1 MQIKF
6 VLLLFS
12 VLFVFGCGSTSTAKQ
27 TINCECPFTEIYA
40 YTKGKVKSYSG
51 NANIDDFERDDV
63 VKIEGNAEL
72 TMDDILKKIPSGK
85 AGFKVVYTKNENEDK
100 TLKILEVEPGT
111 DDKISKYFIFY
122 CIKYHNNVEKDCFVP
137 ENKRKQFDIETTEYF
152 YKLMGTSSDE
162 YTPIKEHPRDGYIK
176 RDPSTES
183 SQNEE
188 INLKSVGTDCNGSNV
203 LINRDYQ
210 KIIKA
215 IRFVN
220 ANEMS
225 FQNAKINLQLICNE
239 LDHSEKQSKMIDALY
254 YVYVLKYGLQ
264 NKSEGEIRGMFR

>member
-12 VLFVFGCGSTSTAKQ
+12 VWFVLGCGSKSTTKQ

-51 NANIDDFERDDV
+51 NANIDDFQRDDV

-72 TMDDILKKIPSGK
+72 SMDDILKKIPSGK
-85 AGFKVVYTKNENEDK
+85 AGFKVVFTKSENEDK

-111 DDKISKYFIFY
+111 DDKISRLFIFY
-122 CIKYHNNVEKDCFVP
+122 CMKYYNFVNKDCIVP
-137 ENKRKQFDIETTEYF
+137 EEKRKQLDADVTNLY
-152 YKLMGTSSDE
+152 YKLMGIPHNEDTPLRGQTSGGDSGQ
-162 YTPIKEHPRDGYIK
+162 YSSPVASRD
-176 RDPSTES
+176 
-183 SQNEE
+183 EE
-188 INLKSVGTDCNGSNV
+188 INLESVGTDCNGSNV

-220 ANEMS
+220 ANGMS
-225 FQNAKINLQLICNE
+225 YQIAKINLQLICNE
-239 LDHSEKQSKMIDALY
+239 SDHSEKQSKIIDALY

-264 NKSEGEIRGMFR
+264 NKSEGEIRSMFR